1 MAIQDTSLEKRLNEL
16 EASAVDTEE
25 AEVLSQV
32 PVGQEAGQDIAAEPM
47 VDPEVINATDAQFDG
62 ESMFAEGEKVQ
73 VAGIGDFVP
82 KILKAK
88 KRLDTEKTAAFAARS
103 KDPITNDDYVIVPYG
118 EQQNAADLLA
128 NAETKPITGTP
139 SDVKYT
145 KKGKRVEGPN
155 YTRTN
160 INQIDG
166 PDSLKQF
173 IQVVGDANNVDKVVM
188 PLEEIAASL
197 SKRQF
202 MVYNGDAAVKT
213 FDNAEDAQAFMTKS
227 VDMPD
232 LYLKTSQPYTP
243 EYLSRIMDPKNP
255 TVADP
260 KEIHK
265 MLLAQ
270 LNVVQQTEE
279 MAKKVV
285 KAKADGTLTDEMT
298 VQFDQLFALAGEL
311 SKAVEGRTADI
322 GRSLRMFGV
331 ARKATGGGVEMEE
344 LIKLTGGT
352 DETVDRATKFLAL
365 PTTEAKAHASRMR
378 FGWKTLPGIAKDM
391 WLTTWINGLLSSP
404 LTHMKNT
411 VGNLAFG
418 AIQSPERYAAALI
431 GSVRKNVFRQKTEVI
446 SFNEAH
452 DYATGY
458 FTTWSDALD
467 AGIKGFK
474 GNVSEGA
481 TKLEYKQ
488 PRDAFDVDFGDSNG
502 GKAMSKGLRYWGKFV
517 QLPGNALMGEDEF
530 FKALGYMAE
539 LRALTRRSGDD
550 LYAKLVA
557 DGVDDVDA
565 IKQAADH
572 MAKLRAAPP
581 EELVKEAVESS
592 KRLTFTNELEGG
604 LKKIQ
609 DFVSNE
615 SFSPVGKMF
624 FPFIRTPTNL
634 VLEAGKRSPA
644 MFMSPKFLKGFK
656 AGGREADLA
665 IARVGLSSGV
675 IGTAAYQGG
684 LKGQITGSGPK
695 NFTQLETL
703 KATGWRPYSFVINK
717 SDVSP
722 SALAKL
728 QSMTP
733 VSVGA
738 DKYYISYAGLQ
749 PVGQILAIS
758 ATLGEYFQLQSKANS
773 QNLSTREQT
782 QKIVSAAV
790 MAGFDMVGDLPML
803 QGMAELNSMLSG
815 ASSFDGDGAV
825 SFIEGLTKKATEF
838 AVKGSPLGA
847 MSSAVS
853 TAERVMSPEK
863 SLTMVSE
870 GGDYNDLFG
879 GSAKGFWTAWNEYT
893 AHIPFYSDTLPL
905 RRDPITGKEVTIGKG
920 NWGEAFNPFTRSD
933 GTFSPAY
940 AALVSM
946 RVPVYSPPKKY
957 QGYDMSAAQYNK
969 WIEIVTAG
977 GELEEAV
984 VDAVEDQEG
993 TEDLRKAQRAIRNT
1007 MTSAYSKAI
1016 PELLEYY
1023 PELER
1028 YLDQEAIASEEEGVY
1043 DYY

>member
-32 PVGQEAGQDIAAEPM
+32 PVGQEVGQDIVAEPM
-47 VDPEVINATDAQFDG
+47 VDPEVMGATDAQFDS
-62 ESMFAEGEKVQ
+62 ESMFAEGEKTQ
-73 VAGIGDFVP
+73 VAGIGDFIP
-82 KILKAK
+82 KILKAN
-88 KRLDTEKTAAFAARS
+88 KRRDTEKTAAFAARS

-118 EQQNAADLLA
+118 EQQNVSELLA

-139 SDVKYT
+139 SDVKFT

-160 INQIDG
+160 INQING

-378 FGWKTLPGIAKDM
+378 FGWKTLPGIARDM

-474 GNVSEGA
+474 GNAADGA
-481 TKLEYKQ
+481 GKLEYKQ

-530 FKALGYMAE
+530 FKALGFMGE
-539 LRALTRRSGDD
+539 LKALTRRSGDD

-581 EELVKEAVESS
+581 EELVKASVESS
-592 KRLTFTNELEGG
+592 KRLTFTNELEGF
-604 LKKIQ
+604 LKTTQ
-609 DFVSNE
+609 DYINAIP
-615 SFSPVGKMF
+615 SPINKMF

-644 MFMSPKFLKGFK
+644 MFMSLKFLKGFK

-665 IARVGLSSGV
+665 IARVGLSSGLIGSLTV
-675 IGTAAYQGG
+675 IGG
-684 LKGQITGSGPK
+684 LNGKVTGSGPK
-695 NFTQLETL
+695 NFAQLDTL
-703 KATGWRPYSFVINK
+703 KGTGWRPYSFVLNK

-773 QNLSTREQT
+773 QNISTREQT

-790 MAGFDMVGDLPML
+790 MAGFEMVGEMPTL
-803 QGMAELNSMLSG
+803 QGAGELHSMLSG
-815 ASSFDGDGAV
+815 AAALDGDGLVRFA
-825 SFIEGLTKKATEF
+825 EGLTKKVTEF

-847 MSSAVS
+847 MSSLVS

-870 GGDYNDLFG
+870 GGDYNNIFS

-893 AHIPFYSDTLPL
+893 AHIPFYSDNLPL
-905 RRDPITGKEVTIGKG
+905 RRDPITGKEITVGEG

-946 RVPVYSPPKKY
+946 RVPVYSPPKKIDE
-957 QGYDMSAAQYNK
+957 YDMSAEQYNK

-993 TEDLRKAQRAIRNT
+993 TEDLKQAQRAIRST
-1007 MTSAYSKAI
+1007 MTSAYKKAI

-1023 PELER
+1023 PKLER
-1028 YLDQEAIASEEEGVY
+1028 YLDESALDSEEVGVY
-1043 DYY
+1043 GYYD